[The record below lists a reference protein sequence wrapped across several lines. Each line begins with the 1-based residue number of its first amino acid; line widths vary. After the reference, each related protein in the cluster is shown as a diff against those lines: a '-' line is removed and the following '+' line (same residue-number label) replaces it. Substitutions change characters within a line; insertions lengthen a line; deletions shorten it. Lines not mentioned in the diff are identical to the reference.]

1 MAVLSATGSQSSAA
15 CKPKIHNFPSP
26 VTNVSLLLDP
36 CCCCCFCCCCHCLLW
51 KGKKLLIVVCCCI
64 TVVGCCSSI
73 RRLSTFL
80 PPSLASLPANIASG
94 PLLTS
99 SWPLSWGAS
108 CFYYSPSTLQQPL
121 FSLKTRMTLNAQEKL
136 CHTSSGEHTNHHSDI
151 HVPGFSLAPKMSC
164 IEHAI
169 AAEK

>member
-15 CKPKIHNFPSP
+15 CKRKIHNFPSP

-94 PLLTS
+94 PPPHLELAAKLGSLLLLLLTFHPAATS
-99 SWPLSWGAS
+99 IFSENQNDTQCTRKALSH
-108 CFYYSPSTLQQPL
+108 F
-121 FSLKTRMTLNAQEKL
+121 FR
-136 CHTSSGEHTNHHSDI
+136 
-151 HVPGFSLAPKMSC
+151 
-164 IEHAI
+164 
-169 AAEK
+169 